1 MVLLSL
7 YLMRNI
13 YCISGLG
20 ADERIFRRLRIEG
33 AKLVCLAW
41 PEHSRNDSMRS
52 YAAKLSAMI
61 EEDNPVLL
69 GVSFGGMLA
78 VEIAKQRQV
87 RKAILV
93 SSAKS
98 EAEKPGLPTPIRWFV
113 TSGIVPPFVYRLPHP
128 ALYTLFGTENE
139 EERKLVRSIILDSDG
154 KFVKWAVATL
164 LQWENMILPG
174 NIVHIHGRK
183 DRLIPPDDIN
193 ADYWIEDGGHMM
205 VYNRASEIS
214 RIIEQE
220 IEAI

>member
-7 YLMRNI
+7 YFMDNI

-20 ADERIFRRLRIEG
+20 ADERIFRRLRIKG

-41 PEHSRNDSMRS
+41 PKHNRNDNMSS

-93 SSAKS
+93 SSAKC
-98 EAEKPGLPTPIRWFV
+98 EAEKPGLPTPIRWFA
-113 TSGIVPPFVYRLPHP
+113 TSGIVPAFVYRLPHP

-139 EERKLVRSIILDSDG
+139 EQRRLVRDIIRDSDG
-154 KFVKWAVATL
+154 RFVKWAVAAL
-164 LQWENMILPG
+164 LQWENMVVPQDV
-174 NIVHIHGRK
+174 VHIHGRK
-183 DRLIPPDDIN
+183 DRLISPDDIN
-193 ADYWIEDGGHMM
+193 ADHWIEDGGHMM

-220 IEAI
+220 IAAL